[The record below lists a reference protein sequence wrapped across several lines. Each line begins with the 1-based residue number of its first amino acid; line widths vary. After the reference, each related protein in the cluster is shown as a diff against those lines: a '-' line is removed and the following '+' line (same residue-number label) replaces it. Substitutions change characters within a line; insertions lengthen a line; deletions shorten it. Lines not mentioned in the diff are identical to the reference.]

1 MTKKLDKLK
10 EWKEQI
16 SAFPELSIEEA
27 RALYIEAINAKDE
40 REKKELMDKVI
51 QGTLYVVFNF
61 IKRNRLN
68 YIKSSSYDLE
78 DLINSCFELWVKEIQ
93 SGALLKEK
101 FFSHIIDYSFCSN
114 LASMLNE
121 TNLGTIDLTLFNSED
136 FINAFYD
143 YVNYHKESGGVS
155 FFEFCK
161 FISRFSSKQEEDSYI
176 CLCRRINDLAF
187 SDSDFAQQTYE
198 LFENIIDAIKDENDD
213 INITKTKIDKFK
225 HLLIDAGLN
234 GFRVNIDNVYE
245 TDFSDGLVYSSL
257 MKEFV
262 DTVFSST
269 GLDDRKKDIMYR
281 HLGFNGHREDF
292 KSVADSYNVTEAR
305 ARQLY
310 NKAIKSLRANP
321 AVLKYRKDLY
331 KQR

>member
-10 EWKEQI
+10 EWEEQI

-27 RALYIEAINAKDE
+27 RALYIKAMDMKDE
-40 REKKELMDKVI
+40 REKKDLVDKVI

-68 YIKSSSYDLE
+68 YIKSSSFDLE

-121 TNLGTIDLTLFNSED
+121 TDLGTVDLTLFNSED

-143 YVNYHKESGGVS
+143 YVNYHKESGSVS

-161 FISRFSSKQEEDSYI
+161 FISRFSGKQDENFYS
-176 CLCRRINDLAF
+176 CQWRRINDLAF

-213 INITKTKIDKFK
+213 INTCSPI
-225 HLLIDAGLN
+225 
-234 GFRVNIDNVYE
+234 
-245 TDFSDGLVYSSL
+245 
-257 MKEFV
+257 
-262 DTVFSST
+262 
-269 GLDDRKKDIMYR
+269 
-281 HLGFNGHREDF
+281 
-292 KSVADSYNVTEAR
+292 
-305 ARQLY
+305 
-310 NKAIKSLRANP
+310 P
-321 AVLKYRKDLY
+321 P
-331 KQR
+331 

>member
-1 MTKKLDKLK
+1 MRRGFDMTKKLDKLK

-187 SDSDFAQQTYE
+187 SDSDFAQQILSLKKNKLTH
-198 LFENIIDAIKDENDD
+198 LKNQSH
-213 INITKTKIDKFK
+213 K
-225 HLLIDAGLN
+225 H
-234 GFRVNIDNVYE
+234 YQ
-245 TDFSDGLVYSSL
+245 Y
-257 MKEFV
+257 
-262 DTVFSST
+262 
-269 GLDDRKKDIMYR
+269 
-281 HLGFNGHREDF
+281 
-292 KSVADSYNVTEAR
+292 
-305 ARQLY
+305 
-310 NKAIKSLRANP
+310 
-321 AVLKYRKDLY
+321 
-331 KQR
+331 